1 MSFKIRLYTF
11 NKHMNST
18 LQPPAALTYDEYE
31 VVLKDSCGIM
41 SPVVG
46 LDIGLSSYP
55 GARNY
60 AYIPDFSRYYY
71 VKEWYWSESRWW
83 CYLEEDVLASWRSD
97 IMSQNFYILRS
108 TAAYDDSIEDDMYP
122 CKAAPTFVKT
132 APTGGAIWTE
142 SLSSGYFVIS
152 VICQGSNTGT
162 EYYVT
167 NMAGLQALNNFLMAD
182 ASWLQVP
189 SDILSGGVSPQLL
202 KTLFNPFQYIN
213 SITWY
218 PFKPPVVT
226 GSSSNVI
233 KFGWWDTGTLSGSYE
248 KLNTTN
254 AIKTLSFSINLT
266 KHPQAATRGVWLNRA
281 PYTELQLY
289 CGPFGYVNLDPLD
302 FIYAETLVGQ
312 VDVDCRTGDAV
323 LSVWGVGPSP
333 GLVVYPS
340 QFHNAVLG
348 VPMQVSQ
355 MGVDKLSQAENLIAG
370 AADITRDGLKTA
382 AAQTNISMLLNPI
395 AGEFETMAQGAQT
408 VSTATHAIADGI
420 RLTFPQMWSKGAQG
434 STLAFE
440 MAIFLEHTF
449 FWLVDE
455 DFQYNGR
462 PYCQTGTLS
471 TGFHIV
477 KDGHIR
483 IAGLEG
489 EAAAI
494 KAYLESGIE
503 IEAQL

>member
-18 LQPPAALTYDEYE
+18 LQPPSALTYDEYDI
-31 VVLKDSCGIM
+31 VLKDSCGIM
-41 SPVVG
+41 SPAVG
-46 LDIGLSSYP
+46 LDIGITSYP

-60 AYIPDFSRYYY
+60 AYIPDFSRYYF
-71 VKEWYWSESRWW
+71 VKEWQWSDRRWW
-83 CYLEEDVLASWRSD
+83 CYLEEDVLATWRAD

-108 TAAYDDSIEDDMYP
+108 TAAYDNTIEDDLYP

-132 APTGGAIWTE
+132 TPTGGAIWTE

-162 EYYVT
+162 AYYVT
-167 NMAGLQALNNFLMAD
+167 DMAGLQALNNYLMAD
-182 ASWLQVP
+182 ASWLNVP
-189 SDILSGGVSPQLL
+189 ADILSGGVAPELL

-218 PFKPPVVT
+218 PFKPPVVS
-226 GSSSNVI
+226 GSSSTSI
-233 KFGWWDTGTLSGSYE
+233 KYGWWDLSLGASFE
-248 KLNTTN
+248 RLNN
-254 AIKTLSFSINLT
+254 SNSIKTLNFTINLT

-281 PYTELQLY
+281 PYTKMQLY

-302 FIYAETLVGQ
+302 FIYAETLTGAVY
-312 VDVDCRTGDAV
+312 VDCRTGDAV
-323 LSVWGVGPSP
+323 LSINGVGPSP
-333 GLVVYPS
+333 GLTVYPS
-340 QFHNAVLG
+340 QYHTAVLG

-355 MGVDKLSQAENLIAG
+355 IGVDKLNQAETVITG
-370 AADITRDGLKTA
+370 AADVARDTLRTA
-382 AAQTNISMLLNPI
+382 GMATNISNLLNPVGSELL
-395 AGEFETMAQGAQT
+395 AASQGAQT
-408 VSTATHAIADGI
+408 VSTATHAVADGI
-420 RLTFPQMWSKGAQG
+420 RSSFPQVWSKGAQG
-434 STLAFE
+434 STLAFDIQ
-440 MAIFLEHTF
+440 IFLEQTF

-455 DFQYNGR
+455 DFQYHGR

-471 TGFHIV
+471 TGFHLV
-477 KDGHIR
+477 KDGHIK

-503 IEAQL
+503 IEPQL